1 MGPSR
6 DFEILQ
12 PGDPRDEFG
21 EARPGCGDE
30 GNMRPLPRRLVLPA
44 AIFLASVAP
53 GAPPAAAQSL
63 PPGAPEDTSAPS
75 EASEASDL
83 DDELDAQAEAATAGE
98 VIEVIEQAP
107 AKEGTVVL
115 DGAAARAAPGAL
127 GEPLRALAL
136 LPGVATSVA
145 AVGYP
150 VIRGTLPGESR
161 FSFDGIELP
170 MLYHLFLGNQVL
182 HPAFMG
188 SIELRAGGYGAEHG
202 HLLGGL
208 VTVGAPATP
217 ARPHTEVRAN
227 IVEVGAFHSRSLSAG
242 SLAVAARV
250 GTLSLAAKLV
260 DSRAQLHYFD
270 QQTRFVHQLDNGDE
284 LTLTSLG
291 ALDYVRTPPEGEFG
305 DFTTF
310 RLGFHRLDGR
320 WTRARRSFRVKV
332 GAQSELDILRAD
344 DRSTDFETRKITTER
359 AGASA
364 LGIRPY
370 VELGVAAT
378 PTLGF
383 RAGGEMRYRKL
394 RPRGEQLFD
403 TETPYLQP
411 ARATMTAGAW
421 LSAEARFGR
430 WQISPSIRT
439 DLYSS
444 RLRVA
449 PPASEP
455 MGRVMELSPS
465 YVTVDPRLNVTVR
478 LPRGLLGEIS
488 GGLYSAPPQASL
500 FAEGIVIGPLPV
512 TDGVGSSVG
521 MSKAR
526 QVQAAVRGPIGG
538 DFDGSVALYIRDT
551 RYALD
556 FAMIDKDFAEATRPP
571 CTDRDETYQV
581 RRYDRNLDA
590 TAKGL
595 EVMLRRD
602 LGQKLSGWVSYSL
615 AKFDRHLPIG
625 RQPHDFDQRHTLN
638 AALQY
643 RVGKWT
649 LGTALHLHT
658 GRAALY
664 PKRSICAVEPQEEG
678 EPSPGSY
685 ADFRDD
691 PTNLRR
697 LPLTWRADV
706 RIERRFRL
714 AGMRAKATFEM
725 INTLLRKE
733 VLGYTVDFYDEV
745 TPVSLYLP
753 VPMLGLEAEL

>member
-1 MGPSR
+1 VSGR
-6 DFEILQ
+6 AIT
-12 PGDPRDEFG
+12 
-21 EARPGCGDE
+21 
-30 GNMRPLPRRLVLPA
+30 A
-44 AIFLASVAP
+44 AIVKRGPLAATKDMPSPLRRVLLPSGLFLASVVLRTAP
-53 GAPPAAAQSL
+53 ATAQQPPATLAA
-63 PPGAPEDTSAPS
+63 PAAPS
-75 EASEASDL
+75 PESGGASDA
-83 DDELDAQAEAATAGE
+83 DNESAAQAETAAESAATGE
-98 VIEVIEQAP
+98 VIVVTEEAP
-107 AKEGTVVL
+107 VKEGAVVL
-115 DGAAARAAPGAL
+115 DGAAARSAPGAL

-136 LPGVATSVA
+136 LPGVSTSVA

-208 VTVGAPATP
+208 VTIGAPAIG

-227 IVEVGAFHSRSLSAG
+227 IVEVGAFHSRNLSAG
-242 SLAVAARV
+242 TSLAAAARV

-260 DSRAQLHYFD
+260 DGRAQLHYFD
-270 QQTRFVHQLDNGDE
+270 QQTRLTHQLNNGDE

-291 ALDYVRTPPEGEFG
+291 ALDYVRTPPEGQLG
-305 DFTTF
+305 DVTTF

-320 WTRARRSFRVKV
+320 WTRARGAWRVKA

-344 DRSTDFETRKITTER
+344 DRSTDFDTRKVTIER

-370 VELGVAAT
+370 LALGVAAT

-383 RAGGEMRYRKL
+383 RAGAELRYRKL
-394 RPRGEQLFD
+394 MPRGEQLFD
-403 TETPYLQP
+403 TEIPYLQP
-411 ARATMTAGAW
+411 ARTTTTAGGW

-430 WQISPSIRT
+430 WQVSPSLRT

-444 RLRVA
+444 RLRIA
-449 PPASEP
+449 PPASDP
-455 MGRVMELSPS
+455 MGRVMDLSPR
-465 YVTVDPRLNVTVR
+465 YVTLDPRLNLTAR
-478 LPRGLLGEIS
+478 LPRGLLAELS

-500 FAEGIVIGPLPV
+500 FAEGIAIGPLPV

-526 QVQAAVRGPIGG
+526 QVQAAVRGPIGA
-538 DFDGSVALYIRDT
+538 DFDGSVALYVRDT

-556 FAMIDKDFAEATRPP
+556 FAMLDKDFAEATRPD
-571 CTDRDETYQV
+571 CVNRDETYQE
-581 RRYDRNLDA
+581 RRYDRNLET

-602 LGQKLSGWVSYSL
+602 LGQALSGWVSYSL
-615 AKFDRHLPIG
+615 AKFDRRLPIG
-625 RQPHDFDQRHTLN
+625 TQPHDFDQRHTLN

-643 RVGKWT
+643 RVGRWT
-649 LGTALHLHT
+649 LGTSLHLHT

-664 PKRSICAVEPQEEG
+664 PQISICAAEPIREG
-678 EPSPGSY
+678 EPSPGNY
-685 ADFRDD
+685 VDYRDD

-714 AGMRAKATFEM
+714 AGLRAKATFEM
-725 INTLLRKE
+725 INLLLREE
-733 VLGYTVDFYDEV
+733 VIGYQVDFNDQV
-745 TPVSLYLP
+745 RPASLILP